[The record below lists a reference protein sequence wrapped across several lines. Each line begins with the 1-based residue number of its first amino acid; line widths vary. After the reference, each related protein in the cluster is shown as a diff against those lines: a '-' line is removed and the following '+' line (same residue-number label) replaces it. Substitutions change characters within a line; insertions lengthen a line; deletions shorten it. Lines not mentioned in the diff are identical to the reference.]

1 LVPTALATALAVP
14 PLGPLDLLVLLKSF
28 RDLRRR
34 KLGGDHTYARAG
46 KTWPFSQVH
55 CFRFT
60 VAPVGAGA
68 SREDRYVLG
77 GQVCF
82 VSKCSV
88 YATLGVVF
96 WVFVEACNKGVR
108 ELAEIRYVFRDR
120 CWRYAIGALRPSE
133 SSERLS
139 ASPPSAAGACL
150 PASPIN
156 LFSDAPSVVL
166 PCGMCALYPADTA
179 KLNKR

>member
-1 LVPTALATALAVP
+1 MVPTALATALAVP

-34 KLGGDHTYARAG
+34 KLGGDHTYLHTRVREG
-46 KTWPFSQVH
+46 RPGPFLRS
-55 CFRFT
+55 T